1 VFHVEQAEHLPS
13 LLKLYS
19 AQIGILLDEC
29 QIDQFM
35 TYLQQIKTWNETIN
49 LTSITDDKEIIVK
62 HFLDSLAG
70 LKVEVIRQGATVLDV
85 GTGAGFPGV
94 PLAIVRRDL
103 EITLVER
110 AIKKVSFLR
119 SIVGLLRLQNVTIFP
134 LSFENFIASEEA
146 RNRKF
151 DYVVTRAIKP
161 EILLGWV
168 SKLLSPGGKCML
180 YSTKVLSRTLLGD
193 NWNVSSELKFELP
206 RGLGKRVIS
215 VVSQDKTL

>member
-1 VFHVEQAEHLPS
+1 
-13 LLKLYS
+13 
-19 AQIGILLDEC
+19 
-29 QIDQFM
+29 M
-35 TYLQQIKTWNETIN
+35 TYLQQIKTWNERIN